1 MGRTNEEGKAMTVV
15 FAEHDLFD
23 ACRVLFGTELEVN
36 RAFLEY
42 LQRPGIK
49 SAYRQKALTTH
60 PDVLACQGDA
70 AQQQGARL
78 FRVVQQAYEHLTT
91 YLDARDNGF
100 RFPPL
105 RPARPA
111 APAKAKPQ
119 ASPRPEPWVWPRADS
134 AKSQGRPRPSRPF
147 TQAGGRPASAWQTA
161 GPWRATSI
169 PSRPLLFGHFLLY
182 AGVTNWQTIIK
193 ALVWQRTGRPRLG
206 EIGRRFGW
214 LSEKDILH
222 ILKHRKLSQPFG
234 ASAIRL
240 GFLTERQL
248 GLMIFQQHR
257 MQKKFGEYFIDQ
269 QLLSPSQVN
278 ELARQFVRHNTSFAP
293 RRPTAARM

>member
-1 MGRTNEEGKAMTVV
+1 MAMTAV
-15 FAEHDLFD
+15 FAEHDLLD
-23 ACRVLFGTELEVN
+23 ACRVLFGTELQVN

-60 PDVLACQGDA
+60 PDVLASQGDA
-70 AQQQGARL
+70 AQAQGASL

-91 YLDARDNGF
+91 YLDARDSGY

-105 RPARPA
+105 RPSRPA
-111 APAKAKPQ
+111 GPVKAKPQ
-119 ASPRPEPWVWPRADS
+119 ASPRPEPWPRADA
-134 AKSQGRPRPSRPF
+134 AKPQGRPRPSRPF

-161 GPWRATSI
+161 GPWRTTTI
-169 PSRPLLFGHFLLY
+169 PPRPLLFGHFLLY

-214 LSEKDILH
+214 LTEKDILH

-234 ASAIRL
+234 ASAIHL
-240 GFLTERQL
+240 GLLTEQQL
-248 GLMIFQQHR
+248 RLMIFHQHR
-257 MQKKFGEYFIDQ
+257 MQKKFGEYFIDH
-269 QLLSPSQVN
+269 QLLSPGQVN
-278 ELARQFVRHNTSFAP
+278 ELARQFVHHNTSYAPP